1 VNGFVEGIQW
11 LFEPM
16 HWSGA
21 DGIPIR
27 VWEHVQLSVI
37 ALVIASVIAIPLG
50 LVVGH
55 TRRGAF
61 LTVQLANIGRAV
73 PSIAVLGVMYL
84 VVLQVSPTLAFGFAP
99 TIVALVLLSIP
110 VILINTFVGVQQ
122 VDPDTVEA
130 ARGMGMNGRQVLF
143 RVEVPIATPLILT
156 GLRLAAVLIVATAGL
171 AALIAGGGLGR
182 YIVDGVALRETD
194 RVIAGSILI
203 ATLAI
208 LTDVLFTYLAKVLSP
223 RLTSRERRARKGAP
237 EKAAE
242 AGVVA

>member
-1 VNGFVEGIQW
+1 MNGFLDGIQW

-16 HWSGA
+16 HWSGT
-21 DGIPIR
+21 DGIPVR

-37 ALVIASVIAIPLG
+37 ALVIASLIAIPLG
-50 LVVGH
+50 LLVGH

-61 LTVQLANIGRAV
+61 LTVQLANVGRAV

-84 VVLQVSPTLAFGFAP
+84 VVLQLSPRLAFGFAP

-143 RVEVPIATPLILT
+143 RVEVPMATPLILT
-156 GLRLAAVLIVATAGL
+156 GLRLAAVLVVATAGL

-194 RVIAGSILI
+194 RVVAGCILI
-203 ATLAI
+203 AMLAI
-208 LTDVLFTYLAKVLSP
+208 VTDVLFTYLAKVLSP
-223 RLTSRERRARKGAP
+223 RLTSGGRGLPSLEQP
-237 EKAAE
+237 
-242 AGVVA
+242 